1 MIVNFFLYFLII
13 LTFHIV
19 KSNTQQ
25 IITLKKNNFISI
37 DDKINDEN
45 VALWSK
51 QINKLNSN
59 PIYIYIDSPGG
70 SVVAGLQ
77 FINNMDWLIGQGK
90 SINCIAKSAYSMA
103 FIILQHCNNRYVIK
117 SSILMQHQ
125 MSLSGINGPLN
136 NLGNYIEMIKSISD
150 SLDSSMSA
158 RLNLTLNDYRNKISN
173 DWWVYGQ
180 SAISA
185 KMADSMVI
193 VGCEQEL
200 YESDTKKEDIIFD
213 LNLAGE
219 LELKKVESNKS
230 LCPL

>member
-117 SSILMQHQ
+117 SSIL
-125 MSLSGINGPLN
+125 
-136 NLGNYIEMIKSISD
+136 
-150 SLDSSMSA
+150 
-158 RLNLTLNDYRNKISN
+158 
-173 DWWVYGQ
+173 
-180 SAISA
+180 
-185 KMADSMVI
+185 
-193 VGCEQEL
+193 
-200 YESDTKKEDIIFD
+200 
-213 LNLAGE
+213 
-219 LELKKVESNKS
+219 
-230 LCPL
+230 

>member
-1 MIVNFFLYFLII
+1 
-13 LTFHIV
+13 
-19 KSNTQQ
+19 
-25 IITLKKNNFISI
+25 
-37 DDKINDEN
+37 
-45 VALWSK
+45 
-51 QINKLNSN
+51 
-59 PIYIYIDSPGG
+59 
-70 SVVAGLQ
+70 
-77 FINNMDWLIGQGK
+77 
-90 SINCIAKSAYSMA
+90 
-103 FIILQHCNNRYVIK
+103 
-117 SSILMQHQ
+117 